1 MDIFYTIWIFPYLN
15 CRVLQI
21 GLFPNAKKCQII
33 LGCEDNGKDLGGLL
47 LPLVSMAIGY
57 RCMFVAKII

>member
-1 MDIFYTIWIFPYLN
+1 MIK
-15 CRVLQI
+15 V
-21 GLFPNAKKCQII
+21 GLFPNAKKCQTI

>member
-1 MDIFYTIWIFPYLN
+1 MQSEFFNTLTVVCN
-15 CRVLQI
+15 
-21 GLFPNAKKCQII
+21 KKVYFRMQKQCQSI